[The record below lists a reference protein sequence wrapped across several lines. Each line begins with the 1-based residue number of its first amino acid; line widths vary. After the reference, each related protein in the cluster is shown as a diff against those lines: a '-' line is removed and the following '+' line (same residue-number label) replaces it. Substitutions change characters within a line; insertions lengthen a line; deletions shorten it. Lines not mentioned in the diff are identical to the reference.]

1 MLIIIGG
8 LNLLN
13 SWCFNWPTMA
23 QISCKVFI
31 IDNFPN
37 LLWSIQLYEA
47 LSKNFF

>member
-1 MLIIIGG
+1 MLIIIGD

-37 LLWSIQLYEA
+37 YYGLLSYTRHYQ
-47 LSKNFF
+47 KNFF